1 MTGTHHRT
9 RCAALVLAAGQGSR
23 FGSDKRQAQLD
34 DTHTVLQ
41 ATLARAL
48 ESFDRVYVVL
58 RPGDDPSTL
67 GIGSRVRT
75 VHAEHALDGMGAS
88 LAAGIDAMAAS
99 DAHAVA
105 VLLGDMPWIA
115 TATLTTLVCQ
125 ADQQSIVLPCYQ
137 GRRGHPVIFGRRFWP
152 ALARLDGDHGGR
164 ALIEANP
171 HACQVIEVDDPG
183 ILHDIDTPGDLQRH

>member
-1 MTGTHHRT
+1 MNRT
-9 RCAALVLAAGQGSR
+9 TPCARCAALVLAAGQGSR
-23 FGSDKRQAQLD
+23 FGSDKRQARLD

-58 RPGDDPSTL
+58 RPGDDPPKL
-67 GIGSRVRT
+67 GIEGRVRT
-75 VHAEHALDGMGAS
+75 VHAEHAVHGMGAS
-88 LAAGIDAMAAS
+88 LAAGIDALTAS

-115 TATLTTLVCQ
+115 AATLTTLARQ
-125 ADQQSIVLPCYQ
+125 ADQQSIVLPSYQ

-152 ALARLDGDHGGR
+152 ALAHLDGDQGAR
-164 ALIEANP
+164 AIIEANP

-183 ILHDIDTPGDLQRH
+183 ILHDIDTPSDLQRH